1 MKFYVSKN
9 GQRYGP
15 YSAEELRKEVSANL
29 FRTEDFVS
37 HDAGRTWMR
46 LDALPEVDP
55 SVYKVEVDVGNN
67 LLVIR
72 YRGRVNP
79 EAVERCADEVAVALQ
94 KLAWGFRL
102 TADLSDLQSMDF
114 QCAPHIRKIMKSCNE
129 RGVSA
134 VLRIIPDARRDIGL
148 QIMSYFHYGPDV
160 Q

>member
-55 SVYKVEVDVGNN
+55 SLYKVELDVGNN

-94 KLAWGFRL
+94 KLAWPPAWERWRRPRLQWQRWRSRFRL
-102 TADLSDLQSMDF
+102 A
-114 QCAPHIRKIMKSCNE
+114 
-129 RGVSA
+129 
-134 VLRIIPDARRDIGL
+134 
-148 QIMSYFHYGPDV
+148 
-160 Q
+160 